1 MKASYHTHTSRCHH
15 AVGTEEEYIEKA
27 IAEGIELLGFSDHAP
42 MPYKNGYVSY
52 YKMHP
57 DETGEY
63 FSTLLALREK
73 YKDKIDI
80 KIGFETE
87 YYPSLW
93 EDSLAFW
100 RQFPV
105 DYLILGQH
113 FVPEEKGEGA
123 MHTLAPS
130 DSKDRVLAYVDACIS
145 AMRSGVITY
154 VAHPDIINYRG
165 DDENFYITEIGKI
178 ISEAVRLDIPLEYN
192 LLGMSLGRSY
202 PNPIFWQEAAKMGA
216 KVILGCDSH
225 APERV
230 ADKGE
235 IEKAENY
242 LRTLGITP
250 LDKIN
255 LIKPF

>member
-27 IAEGIELLGFSDHAP
+27 IAEGLEILGFSDHAP

-57 DETGEY
+57 DEAGEY
-63 FSTLLALREK
+63 FSSLLSLREK

-93 EDSLAFW
+93 EECLDFW
-100 RQFPV
+100 RPFPI

-113 FVPEEKGEGA
+113 FIPEEKRV
-123 MHTLAPS
+123 HTMSPVNNES
-130 DSKDRVLAYVDACIS
+130 DVSTYVDIS
-145 AMRSGVITY
+145 VKAMNTGIITY
-154 VAHPDIINYRG
+154 VAHPDVINYVGG
-165 DDENFYITEIGKI
+165 DEAFYLCEMRRLIA
-178 ISEAVRLDIPLEYN
+178 EAVRLEIPLEYN
-192 LLGMSLGRSY
+192 LLGMSLGRGY